1 MAKENELVA
10 IQKDG
15 KRLEVSPVMLQAHLR
30 KGWMLSP
37 EKEEAGPEILM
48 VEVPEGVSLEDAEKA
63 LEALVPKKGKK
74 PSKGK
79 EQEPDKEPEEI
90 AGEVPEELAEEPK

>member
-74 PSKGK
+74 QPKGK
-79 EQEPDKEPEEI
+79 EQEQEPEPVEKP
-90 AGEVPEELAEEPK
+90 VEEPK